1 MHLYSP
7 RSRQGYS
14 KPHEKGLG
22 LRQTPTQNG
31 SMKRLRNAHYY
42 QETLV
47 FIRERSV
54 MYISA
59 IGVRNLGVFMR
70 YYPYHC
76 EGLQRDPQVNTAVGT
91 RACCIVLETVEK
103 RSIYARN
110 ACIYQETLNDVYST
124 TYTPLVLVS
133 TTYTTN
139 FMLGLRQ
146 TLRGSSRLRQTPSAK
161 RQ

>member
-1 MHLYSP
+1 
-7 RSRQGYS
+7 
-14 KPHEKGLG
+14 
-22 LRQTPTQNG
+22 
-31 SMKRLRNAHYY
+31 MKRLRNAHYY

-47 FIRERSV
+47 FIRERSI

-76 EGLQRDPQVNTAVGT
+76 EGQQRDPQVNTAVGT

-103 RSIYARN
+103 RSIYTRN
-110 ACIYQETLNDVYST
+110 ACIYQETLNVVYST
-124 TYTPLVLVS
+124 TCTPLVLIS

-139 FMLGLRQ
+139 LRSRLWQTPGGSSGLRQ
-146 TLRGSSRLRQTPSAK
+146 TPGAK
-161 RQ
+161 RPQMLLRHSDH